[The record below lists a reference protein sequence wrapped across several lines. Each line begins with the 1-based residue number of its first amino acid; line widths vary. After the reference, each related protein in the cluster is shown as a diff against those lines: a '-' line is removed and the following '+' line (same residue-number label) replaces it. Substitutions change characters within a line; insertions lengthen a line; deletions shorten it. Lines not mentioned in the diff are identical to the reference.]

1 MGSVEKSKRTGE
13 CGVKG
18 KKKQKEEDS
27 ENSDAK
33 QRV

>member
-1 MGSVEKSKRTGE
+1 MGSVEKSKRTEE

>member
-1 MGSVEKSKRTGE
+1 MGSVEKSNRMEE

-18 KKKQKEEDS
+18 RKKQKEDS